1 MHVRVVRRGGLAG
14 IPMRGEIETSELP
27 AQQAALADAAL
38 RGLPADAAPAPPHHP
53 DGFQYEIAFSPADGA
68 SRSMLIDE
76 AEVSDALRPVID
88 SAMDHATLG

>member
-1 MHVRVVRRGGLAG
+1 MRVRVVRRGGLAG

-38 RGLPADAAPAPPHHP
+38 HSLPADAAPAPPHHP

-76 AEVSDALRPVID
+76 ADVSDALRPVIET
-88 SAMDHATLG
+88 AMGHATLG